1 MLTRRSFF
9 GSAVAASSAVV
20 AGRVA
25 GEQKNVALVK
35 ESARDV
41 PVAGSCDVLVA
52 GGGPAGIAAAVTA
65 ARKGAKVVL
74 LEAQGCLGGIW
85 TSGMLSCFIGIN
97 KSDFDKEIQRRLEKY
112 GAIQHRRP
120 KANGFSLIYE
130 PEYMKLVCEEMCIE
144 AGMRIRLH
152 TSVAGV
158 VKDASG
164 RRIEAVVT
172 ESKKGREAWLAK
184 YFVDCTG
191 DGDLG
196 ALSGCGFDVGG
207 DDPGDPEQPASLIAL
222 LAIPDESGIS
232 RYLTN
237 HPDNFDKNGKRIVN
251 SKLELLA
258 ALNKVGITPSYG
270 HPTMFRINKGLFAFM
285 GNHEYDVP
293 VDDAD
298 AITEATLRARRE
310 IFNMTDALVSKGGDA
325 WKGLRIVFS
334 AERLWHR
341 RARRLHGRYTLT
353 LEDCFAGRK
362 FEDALCTCSFGIDLH
377 AVSKAMNKKVP
388 AGSPIARRIKPYQI
402 PLRSCQ
408 SRDIDN
414 LYMAG
419 RCISGDFMPQSSYR
433 ITGTAIG
440 MGVGVAEAICKNL
453 GC

>member
-20 AGRVA
+20 AGRASGTQA
-25 GEQKNVALVK
+25 GAATVK
-35 ESARDV
+35 EAARDV

-74 LEAQGCLGGIW
+74 LEMQGCLGGIW
-85 TSGMLSCFIGIN
+85 TSGMLSCLIGMN
-97 KSDFDKEIQRRLEKY
+97 KSDLDREIKARLEKY
-112 GAIQHRRP
+112 GAIHVRRP
-120 KANGFSLIYE
+120 KDNGFNVLYE

-144 AGMRIRLH
+144 AGIRIRLH
-152 TSVAGV
+152 TSVVGV

-164 RRIEAVVT
+164 RKIEAVVT

-196 ALSGCGFDVGG
+196 ALSGCGFDIGG
-207 DDPGDPEQPASLIAL
+207 DRPEDPEQPASLIAL
-222 LAIPDESGIS
+222 LTIPDESGIS
-232 RYLTN
+232 RCLTN
-237 HPDNFDKNGKRIVN
+237 SPSNFDKDGKRIVN

-285 GNHEYDVP
+285 GNHEYDIP

-310 IFNMTDALVSKGGDA
+310 IFDMVDALARNGGDA

-353 LEDCFAGRK
+353 LDDCFEGRK
-362 FEDALCTCSFGIDLH
+362 FPDGICTCSFGIDVH
-377 AVSKAMNKKVP
+377 AVSKAMNKKIP
-388 AGSPIARRIKPYQI
+388 AGSPISRRIKPYQI

>member
-20 AGRVA
+20 AGRTSGASTSKVA
-25 GEQKNVALVK
+25 VK

-41 PVAGSCDVLVA
+41 PVAGSCDVLIA

-74 LEAQGCLGGIW
+74 LEMQGCLGGIW
-85 TSGMLSCFIGIN
+85 TSGMLSCLIGMN
-97 KSDFDKEIQRRLEKY
+97 KSDLDREIKARLEKY
-112 GAIQHRRP
+112 GAIHVRRP
-120 KANGFSLIYE
+120 KDNGFNVLYE

-144 AGMRIRLH
+144 AGIRIRLH
-152 TSVAGV
+152 TSVVGV

-196 ALSGCGFDVGG
+196 ALSGCGFDIGG
-207 DDPGDPEQPASLIAL
+207 DRPEDPEQPASLIAL
-222 LAIPDESGIS
+222 LTIPDESGIS
-232 RYLTN
+232 RCLTN
-237 HPDNFDKNGKRIVN
+237 SPSNFDKDGKRIVN

-258 ALNKVGITPSYG
+258 ALNKAGITPSYG
-270 HPTMFRINKGLFAFM
+270 HPTMFRIHRGLFAFM
-285 GNHEYDVP
+285 GNHEYDIP

-310 IFNMTDALVSKGGDA
+310 IFDMVDALARNGGDA

-353 LEDCFAGRK
+353 LDDCFEGRK
-362 FEDALCTCSFGIDLH
+362 FPDGICTCSFGIDVH
-377 AVSKAMNKKVP
+377 AVSKAMNKKIP
-388 AGSPIARRIKPYQI
+388 AGSPISRRIKPYQI
-402 PLRSCQ
+402 PLRSCR
-408 SRDIDN
+408 SKDIDN

-433 ITGTAIG
+433 VTGTAIG
-440 MGVGVAEAICKNL
+440 MGVGVAEAICKSL
-453 GC
+453 

>member
-20 AGRVA
+20 AGRTSGASTSKVA
-25 GEQKNVALVK
+25 VK
-35 ESARDV
+35 ESERDV
-41 PVAGSCDVLVA
+41 PVAGSCDVLIA

-74 LEAQGCLGGIW
+74 LEMQGCLGGIW
-85 TSGMLSCFIGIN
+85 TSGMLSCLIGMN
-97 KSDFDKEIQRRLEKY
+97 KSDLDREIKARLEKY
-112 GAIQHRRP
+112 GAIHVRRP
-120 KANGFSLIYE
+120 KDNGFNVLYE

-144 AGMRIRLH
+144 AGIRIRLH
-152 TSVAGV
+152 TSVVGV

-164 RRIEAVVT
+164 RKIEAVVT

-196 ALSGCGFDVGG
+196 ALSGCGFDIGG
-207 DDPGDPEQPASLIAL
+207 DRPEDPEQPASLIAL
-222 LAIPDESGIS
+222 LTIPDESGIS
-232 RYLTN
+232 RCLTN
-237 HPDNFDKNGKRIVN
+237 SPSNFDKDGKRIVN

-258 ALNKVGITPSYG
+258 ALNKAGITPSYG
-270 HPTMFRINKGLFAFM
+270 HPTMFRIHRGLFAFM
-285 GNHEYDVP
+285 GNHEYDIP

-310 IFNMTDALVSKGGDA
+310 IFDMVDALARNGGDA

-353 LEDCFAGRK
+353 LDDCFEGRK
-362 FEDALCTCSFGIDLH
+362 FPDGICTCSFGIDVH
-377 AVSKAMNKKVP
+377 AVSKAMNKKLP
-388 AGSPIARRIKPYQI
+388 AGSPISRRIKPYQI

-408 SRDIDN
+408 SKDIDN

-433 ITGTAIG
+433 VTGTAIG
-440 MGVGVAEAICKNL
+440 MGVGVAEAICKSL
-453 GC
+453 

>member
-9 GSAVAASSAVV
+9 GTAVAASSAVV
-20 AGRVA
+20 AGRTSGASTSKVA
-25 GEQKNVALVK
+25 VK
-35 ESARDV
+35 ESERDV
-41 PVAGSCDVLVA
+41 PVAGSCDVLIA

-74 LEAQGCLGGIW
+74 LEMQGCLGGIW
-85 TSGMLSCFIGIN
+85 TSGMLSCLIGMN
-97 KSDFDKEIQRRLEKY
+97 KSDLDREIKARLEKY
-112 GAIQHRRP
+112 GAIHVRRP
-120 KANGFSLIYE
+120 KDNGFNVLYE

-144 AGMRIRLH
+144 AGIRIRLH
-152 TSVAGV
+152 TSVVGV

-164 RRIEAVVT
+164 RKIEAVVT

-196 ALSGCGFDVGG
+196 ALSGCGFDIGG
-207 DDPGDPEQPASLIAL
+207 DRPEDPEQPASLIAL
-222 LAIPDESGIS
+222 LTIPDESGIS
-232 RYLTN
+232 RCLTN
-237 HPDNFDKNGKRIVN
+237 SPSNFDKDGKRIVN

-258 ALNKVGITPSYG
+258 ALNKAGITPSYG
-270 HPTMFRINKGLFAFM
+270 HPTMFRIHRGLFAFM
-285 GNHEYDVP
+285 GNHEYDIP

-310 IFNMTDALVSKGGDA
+310 IFDMVDALARNGGDA

-353 LEDCFAGRK
+353 LDDCFEGRK
-362 FEDALCTCSFGIDLH
+362 FPDGICTCSFGIDVH
-377 AVSKAMNKKVP
+377 AVSKAMNKKIP
-388 AGSPIARRIKPYQI
+388 AGSPISRRIKPYQI

-408 SRDIDN
+408 SKDIDN

-433 ITGTAIG
+433 VTGTAIG
-440 MGVGVAEAICKNL
+440 MGVGVAEAICKSL
-453 GC
+453 

>member
-1 MLTRRSFF
+1 
-9 GSAVAASSAVV
+9 
-20 AGRVA
+20 
-25 GEQKNVALVK
+25 LVK
-35 ESARDV
+35 EAARDV

-74 LEAQGCLGGIW
+74 LEMQGCLGGIW
-85 TSGMLSCFIGIN
+85 TSGMLSCLIGMN
-97 KSDFDKEIQRRLEKY
+97 KSDLDREIKARLKKY
-112 GAIQHRRP
+112 GAIHARRP
-120 KANGFSLIYE
+120 KDNGFNVLYE

-144 AGMRIRLH
+144 AGIRIRLH
-152 TSVAGV
+152 TSVVGV
-158 VKDASG
+158 VKDSSG
-164 RRIEAVVT
+164 RRIEAVIT

-196 ALSGCGFDVGG
+196 ALSGCGYDVGG
-207 DDPGDPEQPASLIAL
+207 DKPGDPEQPASLIAL
-222 LAIPDESGIS
+222 LTIPDESGIS
-232 RYLTN
+232 RCLTN
-237 HPDNFDKNGKRIVN
+237 SPSNFDKDGNRIVN

-258 ALNKVGITPSYG
+258 TLNKAGITPSYG
-270 HPTMFRINKGLFAFM
+270 HPTMFRINKRLFAFM
-285 GNHEYDVP
+285 GNHEYDIP

-310 IFNMTDALVSKGGDA
+310 IFDMVDALARNGGDA

-341 RARRLHGRYTLT
+341 RARRLHGKYTLT
-353 LEDCFAGRK
+353 LDDCFVGRK
-362 FEDALCTCSFGIDLH
+362 FHDGICTCSFGIDVH
-377 AVSKAMNKKVP
+377 AVSKAMNKKIP
-388 AGSPIARRIKPYQI
+388 AGSPISRRIKPYQI

-408 SRDIDN
+408 AKDIDN

-440 MGVGVAEAICKNL
+440 MGVGVAEAICKSL
-453 GC
+453 GIA

>member
-9 GSAVAASSAVV
+9 GTAVAASSAVV
-20 AGRVA
+20 AGRTSGASTSKVA
-25 GEQKNVALVK
+25 VK

-41 PVAGSCDVLVA
+41 PVAGSCDVLIA

-74 LEAQGCLGGIW
+74 LEMQGCLGGIW
-85 TSGMLSCFIGIN
+85 TSGMLSCLIGMN
-97 KSDFDKEIQRRLEKY
+97 KSDLDREIKARLEKY
-112 GAIQHRRP
+112 GAIHVRRP
-120 KANGFSLIYE
+120 KDNGFNVLYE

-144 AGMRIRLH
+144 AGIRIRLH
-152 TSVAGV
+152 TSVVGV

-196 ALSGCGFDVGG
+196 ALSGCGFDIGG
-207 DDPGDPEQPASLIAL
+207 DRPEDPEQPASLIAL
-222 LAIPDESGIS
+222 LTIPDESGIS
-232 RYLTN
+232 RCLTN
-237 HPDNFDKNGKRIVN
+237 SPSNFDKDGKRIVN

-258 ALNKVGITPSYG
+258 ALNKAGITPSYG
-270 HPTMFRINKGLFAFM
+270 HPTMFRIHRGLFAFM
-285 GNHEYDVP
+285 GNHEYDIP

-310 IFNMTDALVSKGGDA
+310 IFDMVDALARNGGDA

-353 LEDCFAGRK
+353 LDDCFEGRK
-362 FEDALCTCSFGIDLH
+362 FPDGICTCSFGIDVH
-377 AVSKAMNKKVP
+377 AVSKAMNKKIP
-388 AGSPIARRIKPYQI
+388 AGSPISRRIKPYQI
-402 PLRSCQ
+402 PLRSCR
-408 SRDIDN
+408 SKDIDN

-433 ITGTAIG
+433 VTGTAIG
-440 MGVGVAEAICKNL
+440 MGVGVAEAICKSL
-453 GC
+453 